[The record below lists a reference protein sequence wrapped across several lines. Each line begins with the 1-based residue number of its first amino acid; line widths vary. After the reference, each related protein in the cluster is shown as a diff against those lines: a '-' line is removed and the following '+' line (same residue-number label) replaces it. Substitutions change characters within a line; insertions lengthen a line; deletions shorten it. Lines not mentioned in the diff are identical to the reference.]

1 MLVTIIRI
9 RGSHGVREEINDT
22 LNMMNLTENNH
33 CTVVKSNPV
42 LNGMIKKTKD
52 YITWGPINKEMLKS
66 LLQKR
71 GRLEGNKRITE
82 DWLKANKLTIDKL
95 VDEFEK
101 DPKAIYKLGLKKV
114 FRLSPPSKGFGKVG
128 IKYPVNVGGA
138 LGERKEGTKYDIN
151 ILLKKMI

>member
-1 MLVTIIRI
+1 MLVAIIRI
-9 RGSHGVREEINDT
+9 RGSHGVRKEINDT
-22 LNMMNLTENNH
+22 LTMMCLSENNH
-33 CTVVKSNPV
+33 CVIYKSSPV
-42 LNGMIKKTKD
+42 LSGMLNKGKD
-52 YITWGPINKEMLKS
+52 YITWGPINKETLKH

-71 GRLEGNKRITE
+71 GRLEGDKKITE
-82 DWLKANKLTIDKL
+82 SWLKENKLTFDKF

-101 DPKAIYKLGLKKV
+101 DPKAMQKLGLKRI

-128 IKYPVNVGGA
+128 IKYPVNIGGA